1 MGDIQMNNN
10 GSSGGALRKRNW
22 DRHGREQHNPQHFW
36 STGDAPNAWNEA
48 TAPPPSNYYL
58 SYRNGGTVVAADGVT
73 DPINA
78 MRHSQPQPAP
88 PPPSSQHGDAKDL
101 SFWTNVFFSNANDAP
116 TALPPTPHKDRHH
129 QTQRKGAVTIGGGGS
144 GGNSSVVV
152 ATGLLMDSP
161 TSSSAAAAST
171 PSLTDLSSVGNNSTS
186 VSVPTTSS
194 SLFSYLYGNSGS
206 SAATATASQS
216 TAGASAASFDNTGR
230 YAAIQSGIKRKN
242 HLSKT
247 SKNSSGPSEASER
260 VPKTT
265 DLFLLPSCSGGP
277 IYSSLGMTDVSPC
290 TDGSRFIQV
299 SFCLY
304 FFYIPLFIL
313 LYTLSL
319 EKKVDILLVSKQNL
333 MLLLYLKSIRNFLK
347 YFLDV
352 IKYVSLYLSTYSK
365 VYNEPAKKLLFSVY
379 ICDPYFYLYI

>member
-10 GSSGGALRKRNW
+10 GSGGGALRKRNW

-48 TAPPPSNYYL
+48 AAQPSNYYL

-73 DPINA
+73 DPNNV
-78 MRHSQPQPAP
+78 MRHSQPPPAP
-88 PPPSSQHGDAKDL
+88 PPQSSQHGDAKDL

-129 QTQRKGAVTIGGGGS
+129 QNQRKGAVTSGGG

-161 TSSSAAAAST
+161 TSSSAAAAAAAST

-194 SLFSYLYGNSGS
+194 SLFSYLYGNGGS

-242 HLSKT
+242 NLSKT
-247 SKNSSGPSEASER
+247 NKNSSGPSEASER

-304 FFYIPLFIL
+304 FFFIIYFYIPLFIL
-313 LYTLSL
+313 LYTL
-319 EKKVDILLVSKQNL
+319 
-333 MLLLYLKSIRNFLK
+333 
-347 YFLDV
+347 
-352 IKYVSLYLSTYSK
+352 
-365 VYNEPAKKLLFSVY
+365 
-379 ICDPYFYLYI
+379 